1 MFFGSRDATASR
13 RILATSRRRMH
24 DQKAHG
30 IIRAEP
36 ISEARLTSAKIQRGP
51 YSPDEFLLRVS
62 KIEVS

>member
-1 MFFGSRDATASR
+1 MFFGPRDVTASR

-36 ISEARLTSAKIQRGP
+36 I
-51 YSPDEFLLRVS
+51 
-62 KIEVS
+62 